1 MLKPPF
7 PENESRRI
15 ETLHD
20 MQILNTH
27 PEDRFDRLARIAKAH
42 YEVPIALVSLVD
54 VNRQWFK
61 SCLGLDVTETERG
74 ISF

>member
-42 YEVPIALVSLVD
+42 YEVPIALVSL
-54 VNRQWFK
+54 
-61 SCLGLDVTETERG
+61 ST
-74 ISF
+74 